1 MSHFIVDRLY
11 LLIEIKRTNQKF
23 QKINNL
29 KNIEMANMRNTRF
42 LEYSVRILTLK
53 LGDNPIRYGTLCS
66 YDPILTSGLGGG
78 RVKNVVFFNFVRKNR
93 SFIKT

>member
-1 MSHFIVDRLY
+1 MSHFIVYRLY

-42 LEYSVRILTLK
+42 FEYSVRILTLK

-66 YDPILTSGLGGG
+66 YDPILTSRLGGG
-78 RVKNVVFFNFVRKNR
+78 VGERGESKKM
-93 SFIKT
+93 